1 MVQRASNDGVT
12 EVNRR
17 EILKAGVG
25 SLAAASAGMPM
36 TGAAR
41 AADWPSKSVRVVVPY
56 AAGSAT
62 DLVPRTVLGQVA
74 QQVGQSFVI
83 ENRPGGGT
91 TVGTAQVQKSDPDG
105 YTILVHSNAIVTV
118 PAIQANVPY
127 DPVKDFSG
135 ITPLGNVPLVLVVA
149 PSKGIKT
156 LKELIAVAKAKPGE
170 INYAAAG
177 IGTPPHLTMERFRLA
192 AGFEGQLV
200 PFKGAPEALT
210 EVMTGRVDMYFCP
223 ITPTIP
229 LIRDGKVL
237 PLAVSSSRR
246 ASALPDVPTTVEAG
260 VPDSDFDFW
269 VGAFLP
275 KATPRDIVHA
285 VHAAIVQALQDPH
298 TGEKL
303 TTLGVEQMIM
313 TPEDFDARIAK
324 EAVIAR
330 ELTKAANIPLQ

>member
-1 MVQRASNDGVT
+1 MG
-12 EVNRR
+12 RR
-17 EILKAGVG
+17 GIDRRGILKAGAGV
-25 SLAAASAGMPM
+25 LAAAVVGGSGSAL
-36 TGAAR
+36 AAE
-41 AADWPSKSVRVVVPY
+41 WPTRPVRVVVPY

-62 DLVPRTVLGQVA
+62 DLVPRTVFERVGQQA
-74 QQVGQSFVI
+74 GQSFVI

-91 TVGTAQVQKSDPDG
+91 TVGSAQVQKSDPDG

-149 PSKGIKT
+149 PSKGIKSI
-156 LKELIAVAKAKPGE
+156 KELVAAAKAKPGT

-210 EVMTGRVDMYFCP
+210 EVMTGRVDIYFCP
-223 ITPTIP
+223 ITPALP
-229 LIRDGKVL
+229 LIKDGKVV

-246 ASALPDVPTTVEAG
+246 ASALPDVPTTIEAG

-269 VGAFLP
+269 VGAFVP
-275 KATPRDIVHA
+275 KATPRELVHA
-285 VHAAIVQALQDPH
+285 MHAAIVQALQNPD
-298 TGEKL
+298 TKEKL
-303 TTLGVEQMIM
+303 NILGVEQMIM
-313 TPEDFDARIAK
+313 TPEDFDARLAK
-324 EAVIAR
+324 EAVIAK
-330 ELTKAANIPLQ
+330 ELTKAANIPMQ